1 MLTVLLLFTCLDW
14 TNGCVERFDQVFLS
28 DEQTLVQT
36 PDIPRVFLVEPEH
49 KTALHV
55 SLAGNGHS
63 RRKVWEQQR
72 AAHQAAQ
79 NESTPETSALDEVDV
94 SQEDKKGV
102 ASVRRSKESLALE
115 FLQRKERNK
124 LAEPGTE
131 STLNSAAAAVDS
143 TVLHELDAMQ
153 EELMQ
158 FKSMFSDLLITSK
171 PDATESS
178 QPAASPQPMSIM
190 QREKTIS
197 QREKRLVM
205 LQKSFLVMQDTI
217 ERAVSAD
224 EQRQA
229 EFDSIKCEVCIVQRA
244 IDTPGTI
251 AKAADIANKKRRAQ
265 ATMARAL
272 KLNRKHQA
280 LAEKLPSNEAVTKQK
295 HEQLMSEVMMLQA
308 EYEQI
313 SKDIR
318 EVESHHQDIEQALT
332 ACERSSASVLLQY
345 GARLPRAAALPD
357 VAMFPLE
364 PLKEE
369 LELLYERQL
378 LLYRTQV
385 AESKLD
391 ELNAIWG
398 RLEELKEDER
408 YERHAAAH
416 TAQRAAFALT
426 RARCRLAAMKR
437 FKQTCLA
444 DSSK

>member
-1 MLTVLLLFTCLDW
+1 MRPIVLLLFTCLAW

-55 SLAGNGHS
+55 SLTGNGHS

-124 LAEPGTE
+124 LAEPGSE

-197 QREKRLVM
+197 QRE
-205 LQKSFLVMQDTI
+205 
-217 ERAVSAD
+217 
-224 EQRQA
+224 
-229 EFDSIKCEVCIVQRA
+229 
-244 IDTPGTI
+244 
-251 AKAADIANKKRRAQ
+251 
-265 ATMARAL
+265 
-272 KLNRKHQA
+272 
-280 LAEKLPSNEAVTKQK
+280 
-295 HEQLMSEVMMLQA
+295 
-308 EYEQI
+308 
-313 SKDIR
+313 
-318 EVESHHQDIEQALT
+318 
-332 ACERSSASVLLQY
+332 
-345 GARLPRAAALPD
+345 
-357 VAMFPLE
+357 
-364 PLKEE
+364 
-369 LELLYERQL
+369 
-378 LLYRTQV
+378 
-385 AESKLD
+385 
-391 ELNAIWG
+391 NA
-398 RLEELKEDER
+398 
-408 YERHAAAH
+408 
-416 TAQRAAFALT
+416 
-426 RARCRLAAMKR
+426 
-437 FKQTCLA
+437 
-444 DSSK
+444 